1 MSIKLVAL
9 DMDGTTL
16 NDEKQITPY
25 TKQVLE
31 KAMEEGIIILACTGR
46 PANGIPQ
53 VFSSLK
59 GIQYAISSNGARIV
73 DVVHNKILHEQ
84 LIDVEEMNSIMKLV
98 SKYNT
103 YREVFWNG
111 VGYTTTAMYEQ
122 ITEYLTEYMKEYIG
136 KTRIMVDNLEEEI
149 SKKHTSCDKIHIAFA
164 DLEERKQAI
173 AELQL
178 LGNYEFHGAL
188 LNNMEIT
195 AANTSKGTSIVKL
208 GEILGIKREEIMAIG
223 DGMNDASML
232 REVGLPIAM
241 ENAVPELKRYA
252 KYITDSNN
260 EDGVAKAIEKFV
272 LNKESEIDEWN

>member
-1 MSIKLVAL
+1 MAIKMVAL

-25 TKQVLE
+25 SRQVLE
-31 KAMEEGIIILACTGR
+31 EAMAQGVIILACTGR

-53 VFSSLK
+53 VFASLK

-73 DVVHNKILHEQ
+73 DVLHNQTLHEQ
-84 LIDVEEMNSIMKLV
+84 LIDVEEAKRIMELA

-103 YREVFWNG
+103 YREVFWDG
-111 VGYTTTAMYEQ
+111 VGYTTTTMYKQ
-122 ITEYLTEYMKEYIG
+122 VTDYLTEYMREYIG
-136 KTRIMVDNLEEEI
+136 KTRVMVDDLDLEIQGRED
-149 SKKHTSCDKIHIAFA
+149 SCDKIHIVFA

-173 AELQL
+173 AELQA

-195 AANTSKGTSIVKL
+195 AANTSKGTSIIKL
-208 GEILGIKREEIMAIG
+208 GELLGIKRDEIMAIG

-232 REVGLPIAM
+232 QEVGLPVAM

-252 KYITDSNN
+252 KYITASNN
-260 EDGVAKAIEKFV
+260 EDGVAKAVEKFV
-272 LNKESEIDEWN
+272 LNKESEIDKWN